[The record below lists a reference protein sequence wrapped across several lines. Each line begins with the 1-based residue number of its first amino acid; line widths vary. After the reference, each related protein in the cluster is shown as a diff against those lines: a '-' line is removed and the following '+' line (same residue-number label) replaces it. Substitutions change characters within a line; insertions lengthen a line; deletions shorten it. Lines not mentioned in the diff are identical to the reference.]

1 MRRRLLTAAVAA
13 VALVTLL
20 ALAPAALAAAGSGS
34 AGFSDGGGGFSDG
47 GGSFAGHGGGGR
59 GFALFFL
66 FRALFDIARLGH
78 GLGLL
83 VLLAL
88 ALLWYLWRRGLP
100 SMERFWQAR
109 SRAGRA
115 HRSQTRKR
123 ERRVELAAAE
133 AADEDPV
140 FGPEHVRAAA
150 GALFTEIQFAWDSE
164 DRLALRRMVAPQLL
178 REWERRLDEMQAQG
192 WHNRVQLV
200 SEPNVEYV
208 GIRRGAQDRVVVRIE
223 AKLRDFV
230 VDRSGRHIKRAGQ
243 FTESVR
249 LREYWTLERQDEHW
263 ILASIEQGAEG
274 DHALSDVLAPTAW
287 SDEQRLR
294 DEAVLESAAAETV
307 PDHVPL
313 AELTSVEFSD
323 DARAAAIDLSLAD
336 GRFAPDVLDVA
347 ARRAVAAW
355 AEAVDGSDASLRQ
368 IADRDAVRELLHPGD
383 PSERTRLVVRGPQVK
398 QIAVVALDPASDPA
412 TMTIDVEVEGR
423 RYVEDRDTTRVLAG
437 NASRLTRF
445 TERWTLALSG
455 EPSQPWRIAS
465 VQTPAPTA

>member
-1 MRRRLLTAAVAA
+1 MRRRVVTAAIAA
-13 VALVTLL
+13 ALFAALFTL
-20 ALAPAALAAAGSGS
+20 ALAPAALAAAGSGA
-34 AGFSDGGGGFSDG
+34 AGFSDGGGGG
-47 GGSFAGHGGGGR
+47 GGFAGHGGGAGR
-59 GFALFFL
+59 GFALFFI

-78 GLGLL
+78 GLGLV
-83 VLLAL
+83 VLLGL
-88 ALLWYLWRRGLP
+88 ALLWYLWRRGMP
-100 SMERFWQAR
+100 TMTTFWQAR
-109 SRAGRA
+109 SRQGHAR
-115 HRSQTRKR
+115 RRRTRQR

-140 FGPEHVRAAA
+140 FGPDHVRAAA
-150 GALFTEIQFAWDSE
+150 ETLFTEIQFAWDSQ
-164 DRLALRRMVAPQLL
+164 DRLALRRMIAPSLL
-178 REWERRLDEMQAQG
+178 GEWERRLDEMQARG
-192 WHNRVQLV
+192 WRNRVQLV
-200 SEPNVEYV
+200 NPPQVEYV

-223 AKLRDFV
+223 AKLRDYV

-249 LREYWTLERQDEHW
+249 LREYWTLERQNDHW

-274 DHALSDVLAPTAW
+274 EHALTDVVAPTAW

-307 PDHVPL
+307 PDHISL
-313 AELTSVEFSD
+313 AELTSVQFSD

-355 AEAVDGSDASLRQ
+355 AEAVDGSDAELRQ
-368 IADRDAVRELLHPGD
+368 IADPQAVRELLHPGD
-383 PSERTRLVVRGPQVK
+383 PSGRTRLVVRGPEVK
-398 QIAVVALDPASDPA
+398 RIAVAALDPASEPA

-423 RYVEDRDTTRVLAG
+423 RYVEDRDTTRVLSG
-437 NASRLTRF
+437 SPSRLIRF
-445 TERWTLALSG
+445 TERWTLALTG

-465 VQTPAPTA
+465 VQTPAPTT